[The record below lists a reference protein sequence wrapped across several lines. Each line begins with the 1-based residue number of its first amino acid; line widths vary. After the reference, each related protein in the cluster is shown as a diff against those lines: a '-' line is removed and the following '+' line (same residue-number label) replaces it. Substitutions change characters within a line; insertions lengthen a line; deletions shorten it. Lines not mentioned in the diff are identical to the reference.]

1 MYLSKV
7 KIIDNRV
14 RNPYELHRLIW
25 TLFADRQPE
34 NRGFLFRVEKERRS
48 NSIDVLL
55 QSQWQPEKIE
65 SSNVRVLAS
74 RDYCP
79 ILQPNQALRFRL
91 VSNPIKTIK
100 DQYGRINSKGSAKA
114 CRVPLV
120 QEEQQLAWLS
130 RKFSGAALIEV
141 ASVNSRRPIYFRKDG
156 KAGKIMAVTFDGMLR
171 VENSEHFWTI
181 LQKGVGPAK
190 SFGCGL
196 LSIAKA

>member
-1 MYLSKV
+1 
-7 KIIDNRV
+7 
-14 RNPYELHRLIW
+14 
-25 TLFADRQPE
+25 
-34 NRGFLFRVEKERRS
+34 
-48 NSIDVLL
+48 
-55 QSQWQPEKIE
+55 
-65 SSNVRVLAS
+65 VLAS

-91 VSNPIKTIK
+91 VSNPVKTIK
-100 DQYGRINSKGSAKA
+100 DQYGRINSKGSVKA